1 MIKFNYLNVNPKN
14 RKTGDCSTRAIVGTL
29 GIPYDEVLSLQC
41 NEAIRTKYGITNK
54 EVVEGVLKKFG
65 YIKMKQPRK
74 ADGTKYQVRE
84 LDKILTKEQMNEG
97 VLVTVSNHHTC
108 IKNGFIQD
116 IWDCGKMCV
125 GNYYI
130 KEKE

>member
-54 EVVEGVLKKFG
+54 EVVEGILKKFG
-65 YIKMKQPRK
+65 YIK
-74 ADGTKYQVRE
+74 
-84 LDKILTKEQMNEG
+84 
-97 VLVTVSNHHTC
+97 
-108 IKNGFIQD
+108 
-116 IWDCGKMCV
+116 
-125 GNYYI
+125 
-130 KEKE
+130 